1 MFPTKHR
8 ECMDRAEFRND
19 EPTVRHPTATGRL
32 GDLGE
37 PNVPRGTLGGA
48 KSGRRANRPLPN
60 GDLTVG

>member
-1 MFPTKHR
+1 MFRTKHQ
-8 ECMDRAEFRND
+8 ELMVRAELGSD